1 MESIASV
8 FFCHPSGQS
17 HGHIL
22 SCQFFFSTLL
32 LSVAILSVEKKSN
45 LGIKDAVRSGAFKSH
60 HPLVDGS

>member
-1 MESIASV
+1 MPQCSFVTLVGSHMV
-8 FFCHPSGQS
+8 TFCHVN
-17 HGHIL
+17 
-22 SCQFFFSTLL
+22 FFFSTLL